1 MKLSGMAGTGSGKL
15 GSQVYASVAGTQVVR
30 NYQPIVS
37 NPNTSKQVNQRARL
51 KLMSQLSAVFGPI
64 LTYKRQKLTSARN
77 QFVSRNFD
85 LTSGND
91 GQAQIT
97 LENIQITSGT
107 AGLPGIKAT
116 RRNGGFVDV
125 ELVRNSSA
133 IVDRVVY
140 VMFKKTGEA
149 KLQLI
154 GSRVASDPGEAG
166 VFPQF
171 FMSTG
176 VDVVIYAYGM
186 RDLNSKASAKYG
198 NYNVE
203 SGEDVA
209 TLFMSRSLSYND
221 YRFTKTR
228 GTTLLADEETSQS
241 VMPGQSRV
249 FLTPSGQ
256 GTLTGAG
263 IYNNG
268 DTVTITAAP
277 AEGYNFVGWRQ
288 NGGSQFVAYSQ
299 TVKFAASGIIDL
311 IAVFENPESSTGGL
325 DGGSDV
331 NPLPA
336 LPEEVMIDSETFP
349 VGLGDVILNTTFDNI
364 GVNCDAEDV
373 VITYVPE
380 GSTLGADDNVTFQQ
394 NVQPD
399 YDWGFAVSNT
409 GSGAIYVNGNVWFY
423 ITVDDRP
430 QPPQSATIVY
440 INGSDETEMSITN
453 GEIQSG
459 FVPESI
465 FFENAEAEEGAIV
478 FVPNGS
484 TLGAADNV
492 TASVA
497 GSNNWEFAPPQ
508 EANKFYNGKVYY
520 GTVVW
525 FTCKDAE

>member
-1 MKLSGMAGTGSGKL
+1 MAGTGSGKL
-15 GSQVYASVAGTQVVR
+15 GSQVYASVAGEQIVR

-91 GQAQIT
+91 GQAQIS

-107 AGLPGIKAT
+107 AGLPGITA
-116 RRNGGFVDV
+116 RRRLNLYVDV
-125 ELVRNSSA
+125 ELVRDASIS
-133 IVDRVVY
+133 VDRVVY
-140 VMFKKTGEA
+140 VMFKKTGDA

-154 GSRVASDPGEAG
+154 GSKVATSPGEAG
-166 VFPQF
+166 VFPQSF
-171 FMSTG
+171 ASSG

-228 GTTLLADEETSQS
+228 GVTLLADEQQSQS

-249 FLTPSGQ
+249 FLTTSGQ

-299 TVKFAASGIIDL
+299 TVKFAAAGIVDL
-311 IAVFENPESSTGGL
+311 IAVFENPESSTGGF
-325 DGGSDV
+325 DGGTDV

-336 LPEEVMIDSETFP
+336 LPSVVMIDSEEVD
-349 VGLGDVILNTTFDNI
+349 VGVGNVIINTTFDNI
-364 GVNCDAEDV
+364 GVDCDAEDV

-380 GSTLGADDNVTFQQ
+380 GSVLGADDNVTFQHD
-394 NVQPD
+394 VQPD

-423 ITVDDRP
+423 ITVVEIP
-430 QPPQSATIVY
+430 TPPADAYVVYNAGGNQETLQIIDGVVTSSHTPDYIQIMGVPVGQTIVW
-440 INGSDETEMSITN
+440 
-453 GEIQSG
+453 
-459 FVPESI
+459 
-465 FFENAEAEEGAIV
+465 
-478 FVPNGS
+478 VPNGS
-484 TLGAADNV
+484 TLGNDDNR
-492 TASVA
+492 TAVWDDETNAYVILGSFNA
-497 GSNNWEFAPPQ
+497 GNIYNSTV
-508 EANKFYNGKVYY
+508 FYFGEL
-520 GTVVW
+520 W
-525 FTCKDAE
+525 FTIVEEE

>member
-15 GSQVYASVAGTQVVR
+15 GSQVYASVAGEQIVR

-91 GQAQIT
+91 GQAQIS

-107 AGLPGIKAT
+107 AGLPGITA
-116 RRNGGFVDV
+116 RRRLNLYVDV
-125 ELVRNSSA
+125 ELVRDASIS
-133 IVDRVVY
+133 VDRVVY
-140 VMFKKTGEA
+140 VMFKKTGDA

-154 GSRVASDPGEAG
+154 GSKVATSAGEAG
-166 VFPQF
+166 VFPQSF
-171 FMSTG
+171 ASTG

-228 GTTLLADEETSQS
+228 GVTLLADEQQSQS

-299 TVKFAASGIIDL
+299 TVKFAAAGIVDL
-311 IAVFENPESSTGGL
+311 IAVFENPESSTGGF

-331 NPLPA
+331 NPLPT
-336 LPEEVMIDSETFP
+336 LPQKVMIDSEEVN
-349 VGLGDVILNTTFDNI
+349 VGVGNVIINTTFDNI
-364 GVNCDAEDV
+364 GVDCDAEDV

-423 ITVDDRP
+423 ITVDSRP
-430 QPPQSATIVY
+430 APPA
-440 INGSDETEMSITN
+440 NASIKYVLSGEDVPVEIQN
-453 GEIQSG
+453 GEIAYGQIPLSIQI
-459 FVPESI
+459 ES
-465 FFENAEAEEGAIV
+465 AEVTEV
-478 FVPNGS
+478 VTFVPNGS
-484 TLGAADNV
+484 TLGASDNV
-492 TASVA
+492 TAEELAEDLSEIA
-497 GSNNWEFAPPQ
+497 NPQ
-508 EANKFYNGKVYY
+508 EENKFFNGKVYY
-520 GTVVW
+520 GTRLW
-525 FTCKDAE
+525 FTCIDAE